1 LINDSLDMAHLQM
14 RTLRITLRARPKTA
28 MSFSV
33 DMPATLPSAAPSLPV
48 ENGDATDA
56 ARCDRSR
63 TVPLRRTRLRADSLF
78 CGANEIEIQHGE
90 AIYRLRIT
98 SLGKLILTK

>member
-1 LINDSLDMAHLQM
+1 MA
-14 RTLRITLRARPKTA
+14 
-28 MSFSV
+28 
-33 DMPATLPSAAPSLPV
+33 
-48 ENGDATDA
+48 
-56 ARCDRSR
+56 
-63 TVPLRRTRLRADSLF
+63 PLRRTRLHADLLF